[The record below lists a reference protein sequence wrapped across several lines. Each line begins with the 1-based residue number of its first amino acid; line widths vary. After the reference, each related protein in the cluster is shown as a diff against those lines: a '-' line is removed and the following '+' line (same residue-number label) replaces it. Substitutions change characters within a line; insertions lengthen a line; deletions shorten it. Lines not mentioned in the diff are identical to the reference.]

1 MVWQNLDNCV
11 LKEVIMLFLQLKI
24 FYLSLYI
31 NKIEYVL
38 WNIRQ

>member
-1 MVWQNLDNCV
+1 MMWQNLDNCV
-11 LKEVIMLFLQLKI
+11 LKEVIMVFLQLKI

-31 NKIEYVL
+31 NKTEYVL

>member
-1 MVWQNLDNCV
+1 MMWQNLDNCV

-31 NKIEYVL
+31 NKTEYVL